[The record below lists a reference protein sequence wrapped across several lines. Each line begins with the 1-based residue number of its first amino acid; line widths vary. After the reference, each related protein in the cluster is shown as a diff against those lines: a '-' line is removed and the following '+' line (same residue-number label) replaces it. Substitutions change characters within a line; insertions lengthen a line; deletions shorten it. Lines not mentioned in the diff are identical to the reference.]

1 MLVMF
6 SGICYH
12 TQEREI
18 KRKLQCKVQK
28 LTNWVL
34 GCNIPVFIKLPDSN
48 VAFHNVLILKLIGK
62 L

>member
-6 SGICYH
+6 SGICYR
-12 TQEREI
+12 TQEKDI

-34 GCNIPVFIKLPDSN
+34 RCNTPVLIKMRPDSN
-48 VAFHNVLILKLIGK
+48 VAFHMCSFLR
-62 L
+62 